1 MKKLSILRTVFHI
14 CGVAIPLSYLLYGRT
29 VALAVALSLFVI
41 IVGADILRITGY
53 LDAGFVGKHL
63 KKEEMKRPTG
73 SLFYMLGCL
82 ISILVFGKFEATASI
97 FVLAISDPA
106 SSMIG
111 RTWGRRPLAFGKSME
126 GTGAFLLS
134 ALLVLACFPFTLP
147 VVIVSAC
154 AATATE
160 LFSARF
166 INDNLSIP
174 LVTGAALSFLSY
186 WSF

>member
-1 MKKLSILRTVFHI
+1 MKKLSFLRTLFHVS
-14 CGVAIPLSYLLYGRT
+14 GAAMPLSYLLYGRT
-29 VALAVALSLFVI
+29 VALVLALSLFVI
-41 IVGADILRITGY
+41 LVGADVLRITGY
-53 LDAGFVGKHL
+53 LNTGFLRKHL
-63 KKEEMKRPTG
+63 KTEEMKRPTG

-82 ISILVFGKFEATASI
+82 ISILVFGKYEAMASI

-134 ALLVLACFPFTLP
+134 ALLVLACFPFTVP
-147 VVIVSAC
+147 AVIGTAC
-154 AATATE
+154 GATAAE

-166 INDNLSIP
+166 IDDNLSIP
-174 LVTGAALSFLSY
+174 VVTGAVLSFFGF
-186 WSF
+186 W